1 VHCLLRRAALG
12 VEGEAAD
19 LVGQPRVQPGGP
31 GDVAGLLA
39 RLGDAAAGHLVNAAG
54 LDARP
59 LQQRGLRAAEDLGGV
74 QAGQRAAA
82 LADRGPYRLDDDR
95 SSHRSS
101 SVRQPSSS

>member
-1 VHCLLRRAALG
+1 
-12 VEGEAAD
+12 
-19 LVGQPRVQPGGP
+19 
-31 GDVAGLLA
+31 
-39 RLGDAAAGHLVNAAG
+39 
-54 LDARP
+54 
-59 LQQRGLRAAEDLGGV
+59 V